1 MAGFEA
7 YPAMTMAG
15 SRIEAIPA
23 DHFNHCVTVVKLSS
37 GQYIPLDPTWVPF
50 LRELWSSAEQQQHY
64 LPGIPEGS
72 GLLETPVS
80 PPENHYFKLSART
93 SVDADGTLRGEFTVT
108 AEGQSDGS
116 VRRPF
121 TRGFMTGWRQAME
134 NELLQVSPQARM
146 LSVDYGTNPKDYTA
160 GPIHIT
166 MKFEIPD
173 YALTGDGVLMLRPV
187 CGQLYRSARTYL
199 RINTE
204 RDDRRYA
211 FKDACSRLVELK
223 ETMTVPAG
231 YTMRSEAREQ
241 RKTSAVADFIGSL
254 SQRNNKVNI
263 SHQLT
268 LRKRVYD
275 AADWNGFRTAVKA
288 HKDFADEWLIF
299 ERK

>member
-1 MAGFEA
+1 
-7 YPAMTMAG
+7 
-15 SRIEAIPA
+15 
-23 DHFNHCVTVVKLSS
+23 
-37 GQYIPLDPTWVPF
+37 
-50 LRELWSSAEQQQHY
+50 
-64 LPGIPEGS
+64 
-72 GLLETPVS
+72 
-80 PPENHYFKLSART
+80 
-93 SVDADGTLRGEFTVT
+93 
-108 AEGQSDGS
+108 
-116 VRRPF
+116 
-121 TRGFMTGWRQAME
+121 
-134 NELLQVSPQARM
+134 
-146 LSVDYGTNPKDYTA
+146 
-160 GPIHIT
+160 
-166 MKFEIPD
+166 
-173 YALTGDGVLMLRPV
+173 MLRPV

>member
-1 MAGFEA
+1 MLFRSVKSLWFSKVNEDYNSFAADPAAQKKVDELLRGKKNEMEKIAALTHWVADNMRYSGISMGKGEGYTLHTTKMNFTDRCGVCKDKAALLISMLRMAGFEA

-121 TRGFMTGWRQAME
+121 TRGFMTGWRQA
-134 NELLQVSPQARM
+134 
-146 LSVDYGTNPKDYTA
+146 
-160 GPIHIT
+160 
-166 MKFEIPD
+166 
-173 YALTGDGVLMLRPV
+173 
-187 CGQLYRSARTYL
+187 
-199 RINTE
+199 
-204 RDDRRYA
+204 
-211 FKDACSRLVELK
+211 
-223 ETMTVPAG
+223 PAG
-231 YTMRSEAREQ
+231 D
-241 RKTSAVADFIGSL
+241 RKSV
-254 SQRNNKVNI
+254 V
-263 SHQLT
+263 
-268 LRKRVYD
+268 
-275 AADWNGFRTAVKA
+275 
-288 HKDFADEWLIF
+288 
-299 ERK
+299 